1 MGTSFI
7 LAPELCAEA
16 SYICSRVDLAACG
29 GGEEGD
35 VGVLQINSIQIRTT
49 LDLYMV
55 NNMF

>member
-1 MGTSFI
+1 MGSSFI
-7 LAPELCAEA
+7 LAPELCAEV
-16 SYICSRVDLAACG
+16 SYICSRVDLAVCG